1 MPLQHL
7 WGDSREKVKSSRQE
21 DFLYDDPTIDMILR
35 NVRGYIEWDQSYSIV
50 PSRCVGSYF
59 NKQNPK
65 GDDSEE
71 IITISYG

>member
-1 MPLQHL
+1 M
-7 WGDSREKVKSSRQE
+7 KKSNSPGRKN
-21 DFLYDDPTIDMILR
+21 FLYDDPTIDMILR